1 MNFQNRAIPIFLLGS
16 ILIFS
21 SQISPE
27 KLKIQIKLTDIL
39 AKTGEY
45 CERLENAAFDFVCKE
60 KITEK
65 IDISEEWA
73 SGDRVLKIVKDLPG
87 AWRPSKRIKKN
98 TYVYDYQLI
107 RKKKDVRETRIL
119 LEENGKEKYEK
130 NSELKTHMF
139 YFEKPLFGPIGL
151 LSKYWQEHLHYTIV
165 KQYKMKGEET
175 VLIEAVPKPSL
186 SQKHLYGKIWVRE
199 SDFSIL
205 KIEWVPESMR
215 DYEVIEKAAKKY
227 KATPK
232 IIFISEYDIEKNGIR
247 FPSRVFIEEAYIS
260 KKGKYI
266 KSETIIVYEDYK
278 FFTVETEV
286 KY

>member
-1 MNFQNRAIPIFLLGS
+1 MNFQNRAIPIFFLGS

-27 KLKIQIKLTDIL
+27 ELKSQIKLTAIL

-45 CERLENAAFDFVCKE
+45 CEKLENAAFDFVCME

-65 IDISEEWA
+65 IDISEAWA

-87 AWRPSKRIKKN
+87 AWGPSKRIKKN
-98 TYVYDYQLI
+98 TFVYDYQLI
-107 RKKKDVRETRIL
+107 RKKKVIKETRIL
-119 LEENGKEKYEK
+119 LKENGKEKYEK

-151 LSKYWQEHLHYTIV
+151 LSKYWQDHLHYTIV
-165 KQYKMKGEET
+165 KQDTLKGEKT
-175 VLIEAVPKPSL
+175 VLIEAIPKPSF
-186 SQKHLYGKIWVRE
+186 SQKHLYGKVWVRK

-215 DYEVIEKAAKKY
+215 DYEVIKKEAKKY

-232 IIFISEYDIEKNGIR
+232 ITIVSEYGIEKNGIR
-247 FPSRVFIEEAYIS
+247 FPSKVFIEEAYIS
-260 KKGKYI
+260 KKGKYV